1 MIEETIRVQVPGA
14 SLHVVDEG
22 DPSAPTIVLLHA
34 GIADLRSWDDVVPQL
49 TQAGYRV
56 IRFDMRGAGR
66 TESEAE
72 PYSRSADV
80 LAVLD
85 AAGVER
91 AALVG
96 NSLGGSIAFDTA
108 IAARD
113 RIVAIVAVAA
123 GLGGFDGGRNAE
135 EQALFDEMERVDSAV
150 PPDPDAVADI
160 DIRVWVD
167 GPGQPADR
175 VPAAVRDLV
184 REMDTLGYEPGHETG
199 RLIRL
204 DPPAAE
210 RLDEIRCPVLAIAG
224 EVDVSGV
231 AATARH
237 LEANVANARAE
248 VWPNVAHMIGMELP
262 DELAARIV
270 EFLAPV
276 PRWV

>member
-1 MIEETIRVQVPGA
+1 MIEATIGVRVPGA
-14 SLHVVDEG
+14 RLNVLDEG
-22 DPSAPTIVLLHA
+22 APTAPAIVLLHA

-66 TESEAE
+66 TESDVV
-72 PYSRSADV
+72 PYSRSDDV

-108 IAARD
+108 IAAPD
-113 RIVAIVAVAA
+113 RVVAIVAVAV
-123 GLGGFDGGRNAE
+123 GLGGFDGGRNAQ
-135 EQALFDEMERVDSAV
+135 EQALFDEMDRIDSAL
-150 PPDPDAVADI
+150 PADPEAVADI

-175 VPAAVRDLV
+175 VPAAIRELVRD
-184 REMDTLGYEPGHETG
+184 MDMMGFEPGHETG

-210 RLDEIRCPVLAIAG
+210 RLDEIGCPVLALAG
-224 EVDVSGV
+224 ERDVSGV

-237 LEANVANARAE
+237 LEANLPNAQAE
-248 VWPNVAHMIGMELP
+248 IWPNVAHMIGMELP

-270 EFLAPV
+270 EFLAPL
-276 PRWV
+276 PRWA